1 MKKLKWKTLVLAL
14 LLALLGTV
22 SAGTLAYFTAEETAH
37 NVITSGGV
45 KIDLIETIDKPTED
59 GTPFEKVEGVMPGVD
74 VPKIVFVKNTGA
86 AKAWIR
92 IKLTTTVTLSD
103 DKTQLNKLPD
113 GTAAVTYA
121 IKNTDLWLDGKDG
134 YYYYRDPVDA
144 GELTK
149 PIIESVKF
157 APAMGNEYQNCT
169 ATVDVSAQAVQ
180 VANNPLPESG
190 IHAEISGW
198 PKE

>member
-14 LLALLGTV
+14 LLAALGTV

-45 KIDLIETIDKPTED
+45 DITLYETIDKPTED
-59 GTPFEKVEGVMPGVD
+59 GKKFEKVEGVMPGED

-86 AKAWIR
+86 SEAWIR
-92 IKLTTTVTLSD
+92 IRLITTVTLD
-103 DKTQLNKLPD
+103 GGTTTQNELPN
-113 GTAAVTYA
+113 GTAAVTYE
-121 IKNTDLWLDGKDG
+121 IKNTDLWIDGGDG
-134 YYYYRDPVDA
+134 YYYYKDPVGA

-180 VANNPLPESG
+180 TANNPLPESG

-198 PKE
+198 PED